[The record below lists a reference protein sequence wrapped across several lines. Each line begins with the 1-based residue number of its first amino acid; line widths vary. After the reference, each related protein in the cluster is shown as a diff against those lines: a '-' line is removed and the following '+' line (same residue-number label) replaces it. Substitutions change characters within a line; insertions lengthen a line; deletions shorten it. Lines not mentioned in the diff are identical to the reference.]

1 MQALRSFQN
10 AIFTL
15 LRGEF
20 SSCHKQLSFFFFI
33 QGPFQMSGP
42 IKHNT
47 TGLWVEKKIQL
58 RGQRR
63 KRTYHAYSCRR
74 KAQWLL
80 SLRIVSSGKKGLS
93 VKRQLKKSKLLT
105 LSTPSTTMS
114 KCQCQRATMA
124 KALCAPMSDFQN
136 PNSIFFFCPFSP
148 RQQIWT
154 EKFSLWS
161 SAQQNGK
168 QTEPSLHWPGPT
180 SAL

>member
-1 MQALRSFQN
+1 
-10 AIFTL
+10 
-15 LRGEF
+15 
-20 SSCHKQLSFFFFI
+20 
-33 QGPFQMSGP
+33 MSGP

-74 KAQWLL
+74 KVQWLL

-136 PNSIFFFCPFSP
+136 PNSIFFFVPFLLVSKFGQKSFLCEVVLSRMANKQSHLSTGQGP
-148 RQQIWT
+148 LQHFRHLFQFTACLNQQDG
-154 EKFSLWS
+154 S
-161 SAQQNGK
+161 SWHN
-168 QTEPSLHWPGPT
+168 SM
-180 SAL
+180 SAALE

>member
-1 MQALRSFQN
+1 MPF
-10 AIFTL
+10 L
-15 LRGEF
+15 LCCEE
-20 SSCHKQLSFFFFI
+20 SSPVVINNFLFFFFI
-33 QGPFQMSGP
+33 QGPFQISGP

-47 TGLWVEKKIQL
+47 TGLWMEKKIQL

-74 KAQWLL
+74 KVQWLL

-105 LSTPSTTMS
+105 LSTPSTTKS

-136 PNSIFFFCPFSP
+136 PNSIFFLSLFS
-148 RQQIWT
+148 
-154 EKFSLWS
+154 S
-161 SAQQNGK
+161 SANLDRK
-168 QTEPSLHWPGPT
+168 VFSVK
-180 SAL
+180 